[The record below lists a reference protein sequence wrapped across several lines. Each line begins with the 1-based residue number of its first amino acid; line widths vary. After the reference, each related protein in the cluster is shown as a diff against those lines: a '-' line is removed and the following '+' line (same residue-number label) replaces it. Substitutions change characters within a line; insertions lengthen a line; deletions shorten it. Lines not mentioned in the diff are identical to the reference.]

1 MPKIMIIRHAE
12 KHTNGGREHGVN
24 LEGDHVKHELTVRG
38 WLRAGALVPFFTRA
52 GEAPD
57 PSTVST
63 PRAIFASAAT
73 PDSPSLRALHTV
85 LPLAA
90 ALDLPVN
97 NNHAEGDE
105 TTTAAAVLAAP
116 SPVLI
121 VWHHSHISGL
131 ARAIAGPRL
140 RCPPEWPDDRFD
152 LVWVLH
158 RDETARADA
167 SWSFAQ
173 VTQNLFSYDR
183 PDPI

>member
-38 WLRAGALVPFFTRA
+38 WLRAGALVPLFTRA
-52 GEAPD
+52 GEPAHPAA
-57 PSTVST
+57 VAT

-97 NNHAEGDE
+97 NNHAEGE
-105 TTTAAAVLAAP
+105 EAATARSVLAAP
-116 SPVLI
+116 GPVLI
-121 VWHHSHISGL
+121 AWHHSHIVGL
-131 ARAIAGPRL
+131 AKAIAGPKL
-140 RCPPEWPDDRFD
+140 ACPSGWPEDRFD

-158 RDETARADA
+158 RDDA
-167 SWSFAQ
+167 AGEAAPWSFAQ
-173 VTQNLFSYDR
+173 VAQNLFAYDR